1 MKGTYGAVGFP
12 HNAGYIILKRSAARV
27 KLSSSASVDLREL
40 KTDLSQKKF
49 ADTTTP
55 QRVRVCGLKRKGCN

>member
-1 MKGTYGAVGFP
+1 MKGTYGAVGVTQCRLR
-12 HNAGYIILKRSAARV
+12 HLEAIGS
-27 KLSSSASVDLREL
+27 LSEIELFSQRDFREL

-55 QRVRVCGLKRKGCN
+55 QRVRVHGLRRKAVIR